1 VPLSLSNTAIPY
13 HIICCRLVLHVLP
26 CCIPLYNFASN
37 CKNTHRQ
44 VCVSLL
50 PEALLASGWGQLQP
64 GAALVVS
71 APGMSQLQVPLTDP
85 AAPAA
90 PSQLK

>member
-1 VPLSLSNTAIPY
+1 MLAGRAEQQQHHNNCTVCMDCLAPAFEYLSTVVDCAFF
-13 HIICCRLVLHVLP
+13 HVM
-26 CCIPLYNFASN
+26 
-37 CKNTHRQ
+37 Q
-44 VCVSLL
+44 VCVSLP
-50 PEALLASGWGQLQP
+50 PEALLASGWGQLAP

-71 APGMSQLQVPLTDP
+71 APGMTQLQVPLTDP